1 MIELT
6 HSELCKIAERWL
18 GKAKKNNINF
28 KTFPIH
34 AKEMICQMVAEVP
47 DAIGW
52 NYCYSCVI
60 EVKVSR
66 SDFLADLKK
75 EFRTNGD
82 GMGNYRFYMCP
93 ENLIKECDLP
103 QGWGLIYVDAKGKT
117 KEIKRSEF
125 FELSKNGYQNEKC
138 YLYTISQRLK
148 RQKSYKII

>member
-1 MIELT
+1 MTELT

-34 AKEMICQMVAEVP
+34 AKETICQMVAEVP

-125 FELSKNGYQNEKC
+125 F
-138 YLYTISQRLK
+138 
-148 RQKSYKII
+148 